1 MIGFNNAG
9 KAVLQETKDK
19 TETRSNARQGVLIQ
33 IKYLDKSKKK
43 LQIIRKYDKLKAM
56 KQLTG

>member
-33 IKYLDKSKKK
+33 IKYLDKSKKSCK
-43 LQIIRKYDKLKAM
+43 LSENTIS
-56 KQLTG
+56 

>member
-1 MIGFNNAG
+1 MQARRFYRRRRTRLKHALMRGRGGFDTNKIFG
-9 KAVLQETKDK
+9 QKQ
-19 TETRSNARQGVLIQ
+19 
-33 IKYLDKSKKK
+33 KK